1 MRRFTVAMTVLLVS
15 GTLAF
20 AKAPSNKA
28 AADAKAEPTVE
39 KWAHIEIK
47 GSYPEGPQAP
57 GLFGELSEGLTS
69 ALERFAKAAADDEIK
84 GVVLRLNNPSLGW
97 GKINEFQRAIAD
109 LRKSG
114 KPVVAVVDMASTPD
128 YLLACSCDRI
138 IMPESGLLMVLG
150 LRAEVS
156 FYKNMFDKLDI
167 KADFLHVGEYKSAAE
182 PYTRTDMSPEFREQ
196 YTELLDDYFDIIVN
210 SIDATRK
217 LGRKKVEA
225 AIDSG
230 PHTANAAKKLGLID
244 NVAYGDEV
252 SGLIR
257 RDPKSKVVLV
267 KKYGKKK
274 LDTDFS
280 GLAGMMKMMNL
291 LMGVEPRTRDS
302 GKPKVAIIH
311 ASGMIMSGKS
321 TESPFTG
328 AKIMG
333 SDTIVA
339 AVNKAAADDS
349 VKAIVLRV
357 DSPGGS
363 ALASD
368 LMWRALEKADKP
380 FVVSMGNVAAS
391 GGYYISMGAD
401 TIFAEPGTLTG
412 SIGVVGGKF
421 ATDGLFNKIGITTTV
436 ISRGK
441 NSGVLSI
448 GQPFSDTERAA
459 MTKMLLEVY
468 GQFTHKAATGRKM
481 EYKKLEAMARGRIY
495 SGTRAKQL
503 GLVDEI
509 GTLDDAVAHAKKL
522 AGLKPTDEIE
532 RLVLP
537 RPSSPFEALF
547 GPIETRVKSP
557 TIDVTSMIKSAVAAN
572 PALARHL
579 EALTVVEL
587 MASEP
592 RMTLMPYVLKIR

>member
-28 AADAKAEPTVE
+28 ADDAKAEPTVE
-39 KWAHIEIK
+39 KWAHIEIS
-47 GSYPEGPQAP
+47 GSYPEGPQSP

-69 ALERFAKAAADDEIK
+69 ALSRFDKAAEDDEIK
-84 GVVLRLNNPSLGW
+84 GVVLRLKNPSLGW

-114 KPVVAVVDMASTPD
+114 KPVVAVVDMASTAD

-138 IMPESGLLMVLG
+138 IMPESGVLMVLG

-156 FYKNMFDKLDI
+156 FYKNLFDKLDI

-182 PYTRTDMSPEFREQ
+182 PYTRTEMSPEFREQ

-210 SIDATRK
+210 SIDASRK

-252 SGLIR
+252 GGLIR
-257 RDPKSKVVLV
+257 RDPKSKVEFV

-291 LMGVEPRTRDS
+291 LMGVEPRKRDS
-302 GKPKVAIIH
+302 GKPKVAVIH
-311 ASGMIMSGKS
+311 ATGIIMSGKS
-321 TESPFTG
+321 AESPLTG
-328 AKIMG
+328 AKVMG

-368 LMWRALEKADKP
+368 LMWRALENADKP
-380 FVVSMGNVAAS
+380 FVVSMGNIAAS

-448 GQPFSDTERAA
+448 GQPFSETERAA
-459 MTKMLLEVY
+459 MTKMLHEVY

-495 SGTRAKQL
+495 SGNRAKQL

-509 GTLDDAVAHAKKL
+509 GTLDDAVAHASKL

-537 RPSSPFEALF
+537 RPTSPFEALF
-547 GPIETRVKSP
+547 GPIETRVKAP
-557 TIDVTSMIKSAVAAN
+557 AVDVASMIKTAVTAN

-579 EALTVVEL
+579 EALTVLEV

-592 RMTLMPYVLKIR
+592 RMTLMPFTLRIR